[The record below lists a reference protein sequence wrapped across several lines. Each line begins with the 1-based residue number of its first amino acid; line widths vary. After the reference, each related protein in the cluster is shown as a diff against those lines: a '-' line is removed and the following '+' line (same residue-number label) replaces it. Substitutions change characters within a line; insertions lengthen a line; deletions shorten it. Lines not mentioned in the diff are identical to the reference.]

1 MIFFKNLWRF
11 KSKVFNKKKII
22 INKEID
28 FGSLQANKFFISQ
41 LKSSKFYFE
50 YGSGSSTI
58 YANFLK
64 KKFISIELDKIFYNE
79 IKKKIKSKK
88 ITYINIGPVGEFSY
102 PIFFFKD
109 KIENYI
115 KSINKYL
122 LKKKHPDTILI

>member
-88 ITYINIGPVGEFSY
+88 IT
-102 PIFFFKD
+102 
-109 KIENYI
+109 
-115 KSINKYL
+115 
-122 LKKKHPDTILI
+122 